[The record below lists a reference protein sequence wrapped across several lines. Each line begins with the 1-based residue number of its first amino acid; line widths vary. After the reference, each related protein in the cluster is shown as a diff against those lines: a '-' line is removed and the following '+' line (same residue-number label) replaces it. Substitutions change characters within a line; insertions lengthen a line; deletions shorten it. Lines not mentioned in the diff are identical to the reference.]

1 MSEKFIEQESAFG
14 DEERTAICD
23 AVEKTSST
31 TQLLLVLSE
40 YLEFGGNDE
49 IGAELLEDFAKVFS
63 EHEEKIISEK
73 EALSKESNKL
83 LN

>member
-1 MSEKFIEQESAFG
+1 MSQEFLEQESEFG
-14 DEERTAICD
+14 DEERSALCD

-49 IGAELLEDFAKVFS
+49 VGAELLEDFAKVFS
-63 EHEEKIISEK
+63 EHEENIVSEK